1 MQRADLSDH
10 KGVNYRLRIGP
21 FASEEAQK
29 ICGSY
34 QAAGG
39 NCFIIWQ

>member
-1 MQRADLSDH
+1 MQRADLSD
-10 KGVNYRLRIGP
+10 KGVNYRLHRTV
-21 FASEEAQK
+21 ASEEAQK